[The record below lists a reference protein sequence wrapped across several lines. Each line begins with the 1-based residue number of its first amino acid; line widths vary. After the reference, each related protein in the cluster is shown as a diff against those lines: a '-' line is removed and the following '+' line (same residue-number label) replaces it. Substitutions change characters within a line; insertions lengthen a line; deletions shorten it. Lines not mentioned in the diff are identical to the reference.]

1 MDSANPPR
9 TDVTVSSTAPTP
21 STKATAAAA
30 FVSARNSRVPP
41 TAHASIISYVVT
53 VPMTARTAVTSN
65 FVKVNFVFLPA
76 AKQCRSMAHDSPPLT
91 SVSQSAPHRH
101 GWDSTQLLHVNG
113 VRRDRK
119 MLIVGQQQRGLNT
132 SCFSACYLLRSHS
145 GLLVLCQFTHQKIVY
160 FNQYR
165 RWHFTSKVI
174 CHRVNLRSSLICGC
188 TGVEMVIGILRQV
201 PQLSRLKF
209 LDHNLTSENVQRPQW
224 PQNLIFFFGLL

>member
-1 MDSANPPR
+1 MILLLSLRCLNQLH
-9 TDVTVSSTAPTP
+9 TDMVETL
-21 STKATAAAA
+21 
-30 FVSARNSRVPP
+30 
-41 TAHASIISYVVT
+41 HSYC
-53 VPMTARTAVTSN
+53 MS
-65 FVKVNFVFLPA
+65 
-76 AKQCRSMAHDSPPLT
+76 
-91 SVSQSAPHRH
+91 
-101 GWDSTQLLHVNG
+101 NG

-132 SCFSACYLLRSHS
+132 SCFSACYLLHSHS
-145 GLLVLCQFTHQKIVY
+145 GLVVLCQFTHLKIVY
-160 FNQYR
+160 LNQYR

-224 PQNLIFFFGLL
+224 PQNLIFFVCLQLMEVLNLLLLTMSQFLQNSSKIPRECLQKSPKNQALQIPPCQPQVY